1 MKVIIF
7 HLKLKKKKDFKR
19 ANGFL
24 VIADAN
30 LSHKKLQTPVI
41 LKAHEKLNYI
51 YLNSQNISKL

>member
-7 HLKLKKKKDFKR
+7 HLKKKDFKR
-19 ANGFL
+19 ANGFP

-41 LKAHEKLNYI
+41 LTVHEKLFYI